1 MGLRDLTVLFALALA
16 GCGGERVVERVD
28 ASEASRCVAALQR
41 AGVAAEREAVEGG
54 YAVVVPAGS
63 VARAA
68 AVMRAE
74 VLPRAAQPGFDA
86 LVGPRGVFETTEAAR
101 LRAEQARAG
110 EVAETLSRMTGVLDA
125 RVHLA
130 LPEPDALRETPA
142 RPRASVL
149 LVVRAGGE
157 RPDEARVRAVVAGAV
172 QDLATDDVR
181 VAIEVAPV
189 APPAARPVRV
199 LGVGVQEDSVA
210 TARAVFGAPWALLIM
225 ATVGV
230 IAWWRR
236 RGASAG

>member
-1 MGLRDLTVLFALALA
+1 MGLRHLTLALALA

-28 ASEASRCVAALQR
+28 AAEATRCVAALQR

-54 YAVVVPAGS
+54 FAVVVPSGS

-74 VLPRAAQPGFDA
+74 ALPRAAQPGFDA
-86 LVGPRGVFETTEAAR
+86 LVGPRGVFETSEAGR

-110 EVAETLSRMTGVLDA
+110 EIAETLSRVAGVVDA

-130 LPEPDALRETPA
+130 LPEPDALRESPA

-149 LVVRAGGE
+149 LVLRAGSAGV
-157 RPDEARVRAVVAGAV
+157 DEARVRAVVAGAV
-172 QDLATDDVR
+172 QELATDDVR

-189 APPAARPVRV
+189 APRAARPVTV

-210 TARAVFGAPWALLIM
+210 TARAVFGAPWALLI
-225 ATVGV
+225 ASAAGV

-236 RGASAG
+236 RGGPSRG